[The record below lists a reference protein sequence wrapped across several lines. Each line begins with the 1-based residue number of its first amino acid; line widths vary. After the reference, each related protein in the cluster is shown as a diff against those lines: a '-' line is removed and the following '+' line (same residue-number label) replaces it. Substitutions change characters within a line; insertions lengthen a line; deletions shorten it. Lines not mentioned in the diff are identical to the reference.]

1 MNFPIPQ
8 GNVTG
13 KSFRVGVLAWAAIM
27 KYHRPEG
34 GGVGVRGLTI
44 AIYFLMCWRLSSLR
58 SQFQDDSVLVR
69 ALFLAS
75 GWFLCPHRA
84 LPLRKCREKERGR
97 GGGKEKVG
105 GREKDREGMRDF

>member
-13 KSFRVGVLAWAAIM
+13 KSFRVGVLAWAARM
-27 KYHRPEG
+27 KYPRLG
-34 GGVGVRGLTI
+34 GGGGGGAALTI

-75 GWFLCPHRA
+75 GGLLCPHRA
-84 LPLRKCREKERGR
+84 LPLRKFGEKERER
-97 GGGKEKVG
+97 GG